1 MAELGK
7 STLGKMAPAGLLA
20 LLGKVA
26 FVVGVLFAIFGGIWG
41 GKMEPT
47 NDAVII
53 ILLIAGLLIG
63 LLNITAKEAPVVLG
77 ATVALVVLA
86 IWGNSGAY
94 HPILKLSQ
102 GLGENVAG
110 IVDAFAIL
118 MAPAAIIIAIKAVI
132 ATAAPGD

>member
-1 MAELGK
+1 MAEIK
-7 STLGKMAPAGLLA
+7 STVGKVVPAGTMA

-26 FVVGVLFAIFGGIWG
+26 FVVGILIAIIGGIWG
-41 GKMEPT
+41 GKAEPT
-47 NDAVII
+47 NDGVVI

-63 LLNITAKEAPVVLG
+63 LLNVTAKEAPVVLA

-86 IWGNSGAY
+86 LWGNSSAY
-94 HPILKLSQ
+94 LPVLHLSQ

-132 ATAAPGD
+132 ATASPGD